1 MISLDDSSI
10 DSTRLDVLKELANIG
25 VGNAVTSLSTLLSGE
40 KIDMDVPEAILIPL
54 QDVPDTLAAEEL
66 AMVGVYI
73 KAHGD
78 VDLTVLFVLS
88 VDSAANLIASL
99 VPGSTGEFDDMGISV
114 LMEVGNILTASYLNA
129 ISIMTE
135 LNLMP
140 SPPEVAVDMAGAII
154 STVLAE
160 SSAIEDNI
168 VLLKTS
174 LSTRQMEIEGSILIV
189 PDIGSM
195 EKLLGMLG
203 LW

>member
-1 MISLDDSSI
+1 MNKKI
-10 DSTRLDVLKELANIG
+10 DSTKLDILKELANIG
-25 VGNAVTSLSTLLSGE
+25 VGNAVTSLSQLLSGE
-40 KIDMDVPEAILIPL
+40 KIDMDVPVATLIPL
-54 QDVPDTLAAEEL
+54 QDVPETLAVDES

-73 KAHGD
+73 KASGD

-88 VDSAANLIASL
+88 LNSATNLISSL

-129 ISIMTE
+129 ISMMTD
-135 LNLMP
+135 LKLLP

-160 SSAIEDNI
+160 SSITEDNI

-174 LSTRQMEIEGSILIV
+174 LSTKQTEIEGSILIV

-203 LW
+203 LG